1 MRFYNLIGNTNAGR
15 NYLSVTHMK
24 VQIKKSNAVQKY
36 LPPILLR
43 RQGKIVEESAA
54 EYFAAWKIMRSKNF
68 VAMFCWLCEKFAAP
82 QQSWT

>member
-1 MRFYNLIGNTNAGR
+1 MMVGTI
-15 NYLSVTHMK
+15 YLLHMK

-54 EYFAAWKIMRSKNF
+54 EYFAA
-68 VAMFCWLCEKFAAP
+68 
-82 QQSWT
+82 

>member
-1 MRFYNLIGNTNAGR
+1 MRVYNYQCWSEVPTQ
-15 NYLSVTHMK
+15 NYLSVTNMK

-54 EYFAAWKIMRSKNF
+54 EYFAA
-68 VAMFCWLCEKFAAP
+68 
-82 QQSWT
+82 